1 MTNQS
6 QDLAAAHH
14 PDVALA
20 MLAAFVQSAYE
31 AAGECETQLAGQA
44 SGQAVDCPRA
54 RDRTR
59 YRACTEAHVTPF
71 VCLNP
76 TQLRSIQNV

>member
-31 AAGECETQLAGQA
+31 AASECESNWQDRQAGRPWTVLAQEIEHA
-44 SGQAVDCPRA
+44 IERA
-54 RDRTR
+54 RKRM
-59 YRACTEAHVTPF
+59 
-71 VCLNP
+71 
-76 TQLRSIQNV
+76 